1 VNTNLDTL
9 INPQPSP
16 EYANLQRLLPL
27 RAGLNMADYHL
38 LLLGEF
44 ERQMVDLLPQDLC
57 EAADAEAVIFAAD
70 LEDGGHRF
78 RLLGCDAESL
88 RLRPVGAEPWPSYG
102 KSLIFV
108 ELPEHTGIYS
118 FFSEFRD
125 RDGDGVY
132 RFKIPPLLY
141 HRPTRLSAR
150 LRLEGEVRIR
160 RKGGVECRGRV
171 HDFSLN
177 GASFFTDRADLS
189 PGEALLVEF
198 DVVDCGR
205 CETVVMMVRREAR
218 GGPEGNLVGVRLL
231 LTEAQRRRLE
241 YLFRC
246 RRHPELARP

>member
-1 VNTNLDTL
+1 VNTETL
-9 INPQPSP
+9 SKPTSAP
-16 EYANLQRLLPL
+16 ESVNLQHLLPL
-27 RAGLNMADYHL
+27 RAGLSMADYHL

-44 ERQMVDLLPQDLC
+44 ERQMVDLLPEDLC
-57 EAADAEAVIFAAD
+57 EAQNAEAVIFSAD
-70 LEDGGHRF
+70 PDDDGHRF

-88 RLRPVGAEPWPSYG
+88 RFSAVGAEPWPSYG

-108 ELPEHTGIYS
+108 ELPNRTGIYS

-125 RDGDGVY
+125 REDGSVY

-177 GASFFTDRADLS
+177 GASFFTDRADLC

-205 CETVVMMVRREAR
+205 CETVVTTVRREAR

-231 LTEAQRRRLE
+231 LTEEQKRRLE
-241 YLFRC
+241 YLFHC
-246 RRHPELARP
+246 RRSPDRPRS

>member
-141 HRPTRLSAR
+141 HRPTRLSAPAPGGR
-150 LRLEGEVRIR
+150 GTHPSQGGCGVSWTGARFQSQRGELLY
-160 RKGGVECRGRV
+160 GSRGP
-171 HDFSLN
+171 F
-177 GASFFTDRADLS
+177 
-189 PGEALLVEF
+189 PG
-198 DVVDCGR
+198 
-205 CETVVMMVRREAR
+205 
-218 GGPEGNLVGVRLL
+218 
-231 LTEAQRRRLE
+231 
-241 YLFRC
+241 
-246 RRHPELARP
+246 

>member
-1 VNTNLDTL
+1 MTTEVSTDQV
-9 INPQPSP
+9 PMPDHV
-16 EYANLQRLLPL
+16 NLQRLLPL

-44 ERQMVDLLPQDLC
+44 ERQIVDLLPEDLC
-57 EAADAEAVIFAAD
+57 TAVDAEAVIFAAD
-70 LEDGGHRF
+70 PDDDGHRF

-88 RLRPVGAEPWPSYG
+88 RFRAAASTPWPSYG

-108 ELPEHTGIYS
+108 ELPGHSGIYS

-125 RDGDGVY
+125 RDEDGVY

-150 LRLEGEVRIR
+150 LRLEGEVLIR

-177 GASFFTDRADLS
+177 GASFFTDRADLR

-205 CETVVMMVRREAR
+205 CETVVTTVRREAR
-218 GGPEGNLVGVRLL
+218 GGPEGNLVGVRLM

-241 YLFRC
+241 YLFHC
-246 RRHPELARP
+246 RRDPERSRT